1 MLFIEKKWD
10 KKWEINLSS
19 FTDMTIYL
27 GNQSESTE
35 NLLQTLKKTPV
46 HWMHQRLMCK
56 N

>member
-1 MLFIEKKWD
+1 MLFIEKKGD

-27 GNQSESTE
+27 ENQSESTE
-35 NLLQTLKKTPV
+35 NLLQTLKNSV

>member
-1 MLFIEKKWD
+1 MGNK
-10 KKWEINLSS
+10 LSS

-27 GNQSESTE
+27 ENQSESTE
-35 NLLQTLKKTPV
+35 NLLQTLKKNSV